1 MEEEDTLEIA
11 CNICG
16 HVGLENGSDGFYYCQ
31 NCGSQA
37 SNIRETGQDID
48 DFVDFGNPSAYMSN
62 RRRRTVPE
70 PVSESQPD
78 TSQFWESLKLE
89 VDEQKTG
96 NKTRNTNVDDV
107 GPTEPMD
114 FGGSSGELSYSD
126 YYSQIRMRYCMG
138 VQVLI
143 QLQCMALVEEFGVNE
158 RVVDV
163 TAQIWWHFLRLSGVF
178 AEDWADEAITQSES
192 QSQGPVDGFVSSGNH
207 RDEPHNLLGQRAV
220 MIWYRSLSKTIP
232 LHHSIVISFLACH
245 VLREAVLPTDI
256 LKWIFEGKLPYFAAF
271 ADIEKEI
278 DPPPKGCP
286 ISSSRMF
293 KPTQALSSQKLE
305 STAAIIAE
313 MVGLE
318 LPPVN
323 FYAIASRY
331 LRLMSLP
338 ADKILPHAC
347 CIYEWSM
354 PPECWLS
361 ANARRLPTRACVMYI
376 LIVSIRILYNIHG
389 FGDWEANFSGSSSL
403 STACGENELD
413 SESDANLNDVAKTS
427 PDFDAKELL
436 LTLDT
441 KYRDLLDTF
450 EYSKGMPTYL
460 QYCKDVVFAGVE
472 PSFEDIEENK
482 IIEEFWS
489 LYQRRGVSGSSPDC
503 EERSSGHNGG
513 YNKRPREDSS
523 GSSMSSKKSRDD
535 EVNSNALEQSSESH
549 SDKSHRYIN
558 QQSFF
563 PERPNCSSSKH
574 SCNESD
580 RDEAVN
586 RLKSNM
592 EENRFCYIPPRD
604 KCNDTKYLHY
614 ARKKDEGA
622 YTYAAHADY
631 YILLRACARVAQIDI
646 RCLHAGVLGFE
657 RRLALLEKNIDRCL
671 NVKLPTDTCEFC
683 RDDEVEVNATD
694 RMEVNATD
702 DHVMGFSDL
711 NL

>member
-1 MEEEDTLEIA
+1 MILSGNDVNLVQLVKDFLATKFKIKDLGA
-11 CNICG
+11 LKYFL
-16 HVGLENGSDGFYYCQ
+16 GLEVARSTSGIYINQRKYTLDILKDVHCDNSKPAVSPLEQNSTLALDDSMFMADPTVYRRLIGRLIYLTITRPDISYSVHFLSQFLQAPRINHMQAAMKLVKYLKG
-31 NCGSQA
+31 NCGQGLFFPAQTSSHIQAFCDADWGSGRLTCQSITGYCIKLGSALVSWKSKKQHTISRSSAEAEYRSMVDCCCEVTWLRSLLAELKISIARPAELFCDNQSAIYIATNHVFHERTKHIEMDCHLVREKIQKGVIIPHHLPSQHQPGDLFTKA
-37 SNIRETGQDID
+37 L
-48 DFVDFGNPSAYMSN
+48 PSYQLKYLLSKLGVCN
-62 RRRRTVPE
+62 LF
-70 PVSESQPD
+70 QPPILRGD
-78 TSQFWESLKLE
+78 
-89 VDEQKTG
+89 
-96 NKTRNTNVDDV
+96 
-107 GPTEPMD
+107 
-114 FGGSSGELSYSD
+114 
-126 YYSQIRMRYCMG
+126 
-138 VQVLI
+138 I
-143 QLQCMALVEEFGVNE
+143 QLQCTTLVEEFGVNE

-232 LHHSIVISFLACH
+232 LYHSIVISFLACH
-245 VLREAVLPTDI
+245 FLREAVLPTDI
-256 LKWIFEGKLPYFAAF
+256 LKWIFEGKLLYFSAF

-331 LRLMSLP
+331 LRFMSLP

-354 PPECWLS
+354 PPECRLS
-361 ANARRLPTRACVMYI
+361 ANARRLPARACVMYI

-389 FGDWEANFSGSSSL
+389 FGNWEANFSGSSSL

-413 SESDANLNDVAKTS
+413 TESDANLNDVAKTS
-427 PDFDAKELL
+427 PHFDAKELL

-450 EYSKGMPTYL
+450 GYSKGMPTYL

-482 IIEEFWS
+482 IIE
-489 LYQRRGVSGSSPDC
+489 
-503 EERSSGHNGG
+503 
-513 YNKRPREDSS
+513 
-523 GSSMSSKKSRDD
+523 
-535 EVNSNALEQSSESH
+535 
-549 SDKSHRYIN
+549 
-558 QQSFF
+558 
-563 PERPNCSSSKH
+563 
-574 SCNESD
+574 
-580 RDEAVN
+580 
-586 RLKSNM
+586 
-592 EENRFCYIPPRD
+592 
-604 KCNDTKYLHY
+604 
-614 ARKKDEGA
+614 
-622 YTYAAHADY
+622 
-631 YILLRACARVAQIDI
+631 
-646 RCLHAGVLGFE
+646 AGVLDKQRVLQRKLNKIAE
-657 RRLALLEKNIDRCL
+657 VDTSTLEGL
-671 NVKLPTDTCEFC
+671 NYV
-683 RDDEVEVNATD
+683 
-694 RMEVNATD
+694 
-702 DHVMGFSDL
+702 
-711 NL
+711 